1 MGYGAFLW
9 LWPKPTV
16 SSLREQTFQA
26 EIAQMEDLLLVAGV
40 VKPAVTIDLR
50 AEASGIVEFV
60 AVKEGD
66 RVSVGQELVRLDS
79 KLAQSAVDQAE
90 ANLKQAELQDEATK
104 LDLDEDTFEAR
115 RKALERA
122 KELFAKGVMAKDQ
135 LEQKELD
142 FRSAERAMARARH
155 SIDSSQAR
163 ITQVRATVDQARTQ
177 LLHTTIRAP
186 FDAFVLR
193 RTVEVGSGVAGV
205 SQSASGGSIMMT
217 LGDAS
222 ESALYARAT
231 AADARSGR
239 GIGQVARVRLDS
251 WTPRSNCPPR
261 FARSSTAG
269 DADASTRLTTFPIV
283 IALKLQPPGG
293 WVNVPAQAEIV
304 MSATVDSVVLPER
317 CVQTDP
323 SGRSYVRLKD
333 GFDTRYR
340 SVEVGAGSSRRTKS
354 RSAPVST
361 RGSPSCAGC
370 NRCRLLSGASS
381 ACRSSP
387 AMFSARPSPACACAG
402 CRRRCRRLASPLA
415 SRQWCC
421 SCRSSRACITS

>member
-1 MGYGAFLW
+1 MRRFLKIVIGLAVLAGAGYGAFLW
-9 LWPKPTV
+9 LWPKPPA

-60 AVKEGD
+60 AVKKGD
-66 RVSVGQELVRLDS
+66 RVKEGQELVRLDS

-90 ANLKQAELQDEATK
+90 ANLKQAQLQDEATK
-104 LDLDEDTFEAR
+104 LDLDED
-115 RKALERA
+115 ALEAKRKSLERT
-122 KELFAKGVMAKDQ
+122 KELYANKLASKEQ
-135 LEQKELD
+135 LEQKELE
-142 FRSAERAMARARH
+142 FKSAERTVARARR
-155 SIDSSQAR
+155 SIESSQAR
-163 ITQVRATVDQARTQ
+163 ITQMSAAVDQARTQ
-177 LLHTTIRAP
+177 LTHTTIRAP

-231 AADARSGR
+231 AADARR
-239 GIGQVARVRLDS
+239 LRIGQAARVRLDS
-251 WTPRSNCPPR
+251 DATQQLPAEVRSV
-261 FARSSTAG
+261 STAG
-269 DADASTRLTTFPIV
+269 DIDASTRLTTFPIV
-283 IALKLQPPGG
+283 IALKSQPPGG

-340 SVEVGAGSSRRTKS
+340 SVEVGVVQKDKIQIRTGLDKGQS
-354 RSAPVST
+354 VV
-361 RGSPSCAGC
+361 
-370 NRCRLLSGASS
+370 CRI
-381 ACRSSP
+381 
-387 AMFSARPSPACACAG
+387 
-402 CRRRCRRLASPLA
+402 
-415 SRQWCC
+415 Q
-421 SCRSSRACITS
+421 

>member
-1 MGYGAFLW
+1 MRRFLKIVIGLAVLAGAGYGAFLW
-9 LWPKPTV
+9 LWPKPPA

-66 RVSVGQELVRLDS
+66 RVKEGQELVRLDS

-90 ANLKQAELQDEATK
+90 ANLKQAQLQDEATK
-104 LDLDEDTFEAR
+104 LDLDDD
-115 RKALERA
+115 ALEAKRKSLERT
-122 KELFAKGVMAKDQ
+122 KELYANKLASKEQ
-135 LEQKELD
+135 LEQKELE
-142 FRSAERAMARARH
+142 FKSAERTVARARR
-155 SIDSSQAR
+155 SIESSQAR
-163 ITQVRATVDQARTQ
+163 ITQMSAAVDQARTQ
-177 LLHTTIRAP
+177 LTHTTIRAP

-231 AADARSGR
+231 AADARR
-239 GIGQVARVRLDS
+239 LRIGQAARVRLDS
-251 WTPRSNCPPR
+251 DATQQLPAEVRSV
-261 FARSSTAG
+261 STAG
-269 DADASTRLTTFPIV
+269 DIDASTRLTTFPIV
-283 IALKLQPPGG
+283 IALKSQPPGG

-340 SVEVGAGSSRRTKS
+340 SVEVGVVQKDKIQIRTGLDKGQS
-354 RSAPVST
+354 VV
-361 RGSPSCAGC
+361 
-370 NRCRLLSGASS
+370 CRI
-381 ACRSSP
+381 
-387 AMFSARPSPACACAG
+387 
-402 CRRRCRRLASPLA
+402 
-415 SRQWCC
+415 Q
-421 SCRSSRACITS
+421 

>member
-1 MGYGAFLW
+1 MRRLLKIVIGLVVLAGVGYGAFLW
-9 LWPKPTV
+9 LWPKPTA

-26 EIAQMEDLLLVAGV
+26 ETAQMEDLLLVAGV

-66 RVSVGQELVRLDS
+66 RVKEGQELVRLDS

-90 ANLKQAELQDEATK
+90 ANLKQAQLQDEATK
-104 LDLDEDTFEAR
+104 LDLDED
-115 RKALERA
+115 ALEAKRKSLERT
-122 KELFAKGVMAKDQ
+122 KELYANKLASKEQ
-135 LEQKELD
+135 LEQKELE
-142 FRSAERAMARARH
+142 FKSAERTVARARR
-155 SIDSSQAR
+155 SIESSQAR
-163 ITQVRATVDQARTQ
+163 ITQMSAGVDQARTQ
-177 LLHTTIRAP
+177 LTHTTIRAP
-186 FDAFVLR
+186 FEAFVLR

-205 SQSASGGSIMMT
+205 SQSASGGSILMT

-231 AADARSGR
+231 AADARR
-239 GIGQVARVRLDS
+239 LRIGQVARVRLDS
-251 WTPRSNCPPR
+251 DATQQLPAEVRSV
-261 FARSSTAG
+261 STAG
-269 DADASTRLTTFPIV
+269 DIDASTRLTTFPIV
-283 IALKLQPPGG
+283 IALKTQPPGG

-340 SVEVGAGSSRRTKS
+340 AVEVGVVQKDKIQIRTGLDKGQS
-354 RSAPVST
+354 VV
-361 RGSPSCAGC
+361 
-370 NRCRLLSGASS
+370 CRI
-381 ACRSSP
+381 
-387 AMFSARPSPACACAG
+387 
-402 CRRRCRRLASPLA
+402 
-415 SRQWCC
+415 Q
-421 SCRSSRACITS
+421 